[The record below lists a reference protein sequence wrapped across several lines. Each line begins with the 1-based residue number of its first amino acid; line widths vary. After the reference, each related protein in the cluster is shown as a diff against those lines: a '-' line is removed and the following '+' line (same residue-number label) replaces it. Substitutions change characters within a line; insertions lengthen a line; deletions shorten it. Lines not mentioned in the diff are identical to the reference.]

1 MKSTDNDTSRAATN
15 DAPAAWH
22 SFAGKTI
29 WVTGGAGYLGSPITA
44 ALDAAGAKTIC
55 IELPG
60 RAEKL
65 VQESGLKHTL
75 PVSLDLTDIAAQ
87 RAKVHE
93 LIATHGAPH
102 GLVHLPF
109 VSSSG
114 KKMED
119 ISLDEMNRTF
129 TGALTPAFELCRAVA
144 LAMEKNGGGS
154 IVLFSSMYGLVSPDP
169 KIYSA
174 PMAPNPIDYG
184 ASKAALIQMCRYL
197 AVHFGPRGV
206 RFNCIAPGPFPN
218 PKIQADLPQFIVQLK
233 AKTALGRIGRRDEVT
248 APALFL
254 LSDGASYITGHT
266 LVVDGGWTVW

>member
-1 MKSTDNDTSRAATN
+1 MSAYE
-15 DAPAAWH
+15 
-22 SFAGKTI
+22 SFQNKTI
-29 WVTGGAGYLGSPITA
+29 WVTGGAGHLGAPITA
-44 ALDAAGAKTIC
+44 ALDAAGAKTVC

-60 RAEKL
+60 KAEKL
-65 VQESGLKHTL
+65 VAERRLARTI
-75 PVSLDLTDIAAQ
+75 PISLDLGDLAAQ
-87 RAKVHE
+87 REAVPKI
-93 LIATHGAPH
+93 IAEHGVPD

-119 ISLDEMNRTF
+119 ISTDDINRTL
-129 TGALTPAFELCRAVA
+129 TGALTPAFAFCRAVA
-144 LAMEKNGGGS
+144 LAMAEKGHGS

-169 KIYSA
+169 KIYFA

-218 PKIQADLPQFIVQLK
+218 PKIQAELPQFIAQLN
-233 AKTALGRIGRRDEVT
+233 AKTALGRIGQREEVVG
-248 APALFL
+248 PALFL
-254 LSDGASYITGHT
+254 LSDGASYVTGHT

>member
-1 MKSTDNDTSRAATN
+1 MYPNDTFQN
-15 DAPAAWH
+15 
-22 SFAGKTI
+22 KII

-65 VQESGLKHTL
+65 VQERSLKRTI
-75 PVSLDLTDIAAQ
+75 PVSLDITDLPAQ
-87 RAKVHE
+87 RATVQQ

-119 ISLDEMNRTF
+119 IAIEDMSRTLTGSLP
-129 TGALTPAFELCRAVA
+129 PAFELSRAVA
-144 LAMEKNGGGS
+144 LAMSDNGGGS

-169 KIYSA
+169 KIYFA
-174 PMAPNPIDYG
+174 PMAPNPVDYG
-184 ASKAALIQMCRYL
+184 ASKAALIQMCRYM

-206 RFNCIAPGPFPN
+206 RFNCIAPGPFPS
-218 PKIQADLPQFIVQLK
+218 PKIQADLPQFIAQLNT
-233 AKTALGRIGRRDEVT
+233 KTALGRIGRNTEIIG
-248 APALFL
+248 PALFL
-254 LSDGASYITGHT
+254 LSDGASYVTGHT
-266 LVVDGGWTVW
+266 LVVDGGWTTW

>member
-1 MKSTDNDTSRAATN
+1 MYPTD
-15 DAPAAWH
+15 
-22 SFAGKTI
+22 SFQNKTI

-44 ALDAAGAKTIC
+44 ALDAAGAKTVC

-65 VQESGLKHTL
+65 VRDQNLKRTIPVDLDITNL
-75 PVSLDLTDIAAQ
+75 PEQHATVQ
-87 RAKVHE
+87 R
-93 LIATHGAPH
+93 LIREHGAPH

-129 TGALTPAFELCRAVA
+129 TGALTPAFELCRATA
-144 LAMEKNGGGS
+144 LAMAGNGGGS

-174 PMAPNPIDYG
+174 PMAPNPVDYG
-184 ASKAALIQMCRYL
+184 ASKAALIQMCRYM

-218 PKIQADLPQFIVQLK
+218 PKIQAELPQFVAQLN
-233 AKTALGRIGRRDEVT
+233 AKTALGRIGRRDEVVG
-248 APALFL
+248 PALFL
-254 LSDGASYITGHT
+254 LSDGASYVTGHT
-266 LVVDGGWTVW
+266 LVVDGGWTAW